1 MRKRFFGLLA
11 VIALSMAAAAPAM
24 AHHSLQAQ
32 FDTNK
37 PIDLSGTL
45 TKVEW
50 INPHS
55 YLWLDVKEA
64 DGTVKKWG
72 LELAGQA
79 ALRKAGANKILKVG
93 QTYTA
98 HAFLARDGSA
108 MAFLK
113 SISLPDGQTV
123 TFWFGDP
130 NAR

>member
-1 MRKRFFGLLA
+1 MGYRLGSVLA
-11 VIALSMAAAAPAM
+11 VVGLFLAAVPAV
-24 AHHSLQAQ
+24 AHHSVQAQ

-37 PIDLSGTL
+37 PIDLNGVL

-55 YLWLDVKEA
+55 YLWLEVK
-64 DGTVKKWG
+64 DQNGTTKTWA

-93 QTYTA
+93 ETYTA
-98 HAFLARDGSA
+98 HAFMAKDNSA

-113 SISLPDGQTV
+113 SISLADGRTV

-130 NAR
+130 NGR

>member
-1 MRKRFFGLLA
+1 MRDKACGVLVVVGLLLA
-11 VIALSMAAAAPAM
+11 VPVW

-37 PIDLSGTL
+37 PIDLNGTL
-45 TKVEW
+45 TKIEW

-55 YLWLDVKEA
+55 YLWLEVK
-64 DGTVKKWG
+64 DQSGTVKTWG

-79 ALRKAGANKILKVG
+79 ALRKAGANKVLKVG

-98 HAFLARDGSA
+98 HAFMARDGSA